1 MTRPS
6 LPVRL
11 ARWFDHRL
19 HESCLVPTP
28 GVRLFGLEVLDER
41 LLDDLSSPAVRTVFL
56 AEAADLD
63 SLVRHPE
70 AVRGLDFDATAI
82 VEHPWIV
89 VPPAPRPNGYRSR
102 RRVRTVQVVSPH
114 GTATVTRF
122 LDDPS
127 IVVLHP
133 AA

>member
-1 MTRPS
+1 
-6 LPVRL
+6 VR
-11 ARWFDHRL
+11 
-19 HESCLVPTP
+19 V
-28 GVRLFGLEVLDER
+28 VLI
-41 LLDDLSSPAVRTVFL
+41 

-63 SLVRHPE
+63 QLVRHPE
-70 AVRGLDFDATAI
+70 AVRGLDFDATAL
-82 VEHPWIV
+82 VEHPWLV
-89 VPPAPRPNGYRSR
+89 VPPGPAPHGYRGR

>member
-1 MTRPS
+1 MTAPS
-6 LPVRL
+6 LPLRL

-19 HESCLVPTP
+19 QESCVVPSV
-28 GVRLFGLEVLDER
+28 GVRMFGLEIVDAAS
-41 LLDDLSSPAVRTVFL
+41 LDDLPSPAVRVVL
-56 AEAADLD
+56 IAEAADLD
-63 SLVRHPE
+63 QLVRHPE
-70 AVRGLDFDATAI
+70 AVRGLDFDATAL
-82 VEHPWIV
+82 VEHPWLV
-89 VPPAPRPNGYRSR
+89 VPPGPAPHGYRGR